1 MDDYRDDE
9 AKHHDDEN
17 RDGEEKPRMPV
28 VVTMNNKE
36 QRFYDKL
43 RRQLREKI
51 DAYRDKLGSDTA
63 DYLLL
68 LPDLFVLF
76 VRLARDRRVSS
87 EAKVIAGIVLAY
99 IISPIDIIPDMVF
112 GLGWVDDVILA
123 VYALKRILVDT
134 DQEVL
139 LEHWTGDADLLEKVQ
154 EIIGKADQ
162 IVGSR
167 VVNAIR
173 RTLSK
178 RK

>member
-1 MDDYRDDE
+1 MTDYRDGE
-9 AKHHDDEN
+9 TTN
-17 RDGEEKPRMPV
+17 VRDQDNHVPV

-43 RRQLREKI
+43 RRQLKDKI
-51 DAYRDKLGSDTA
+51 NQYRDKLGESTA

-76 VRLARDRRVSS
+76 VRLARDIRVSKQS
-87 EAKVIAGIVLAY
+87 KVVSGIVLAY
-99 IISPIDIIPDMVF
+99 LISPIDLIPDMIF
-112 GLGWVDDVILA
+112 GLGWVDDVVLA
-123 VYALKRILVDT
+123 VYALKRILLDT
-134 DQEVL
+134 DQEIL
-139 LEHWTGDADLLEKVQ
+139 LEHWTGEADLLDKVQ
-154 EIIGKADQ
+154 EIIGKADSL
-162 IVGSR
+162 VGSR